1 MLSRS
6 LTSYAWLSIAAA
18 IITLLLKL
26 LAWWLTGSVGL
37 LSDAVESLVNL
48 AAAILAL
55 VALWVA
61 AQPPDDEH
69 AFGHTKVEYLSSGIE
84 GALILLAAA
93 GIGWN
98 AVHRLMSPHPLEA
111 VGLGLAISVVASLV
125 NLVVAR
131 ILMRAG
137 TEAHSVALKADAH
150 HLMSDVWTSAGVVVA
165 VALVGVTGWLW
176 LDPLVG
182 ILLAGHIL
190 WMAVRLMREALLG
203 LMDTGLPPE
212 EMKAIQGVLD
222 RYAEQGVQ
230 HHALRTRQA
239 GAWRFMSVHVL
250 VPGDWTVTRGHEL
263 AEKLEDEI
271 RRRVPRLTILTHLEP
286 LEDPASWDDM
296 KLDRGTDD
304 SRILGKGGESK

>member
-150 HLMSDVWTSAGVVVA
+150 HLMSDVWTSVAVVVA
-165 VALVGVTGWLW
+165 VAMVGATGWLW

-182 ILLAGHIL
+182 IFLAGHIL

-203 LMDTGLPPE
+203 LMDTGLPPD
-212 EMKAIQGVLD
+212 EMKAIQDVLD
-222 RYAEQGVQ
+222 RYAGQGVQ

-263 AEKLEDEI
+263 AEKLEDDI
-271 RRRVPRLTILTHLEP
+271 RRCVPRLTILTHLEP
-286 LEDPASWDDM
+286 LEDPASWDDV
-296 KLDRGTDD
+296 KLDREV
-304 SRILGKGGESK
+304 K

>member
-1 MLSRS
+1 MISRS

-18 IITLLLKL
+18 VVTLLLKL

-69 AFGHTKVEYLSSGIE
+69 AFGHTKVEYFSSGIE
-84 GALILLAAA
+84 GALILLASA

-98 AVHRLMSPHPLEA
+98 AVHRLQSPHALDS
-111 VGLGLAISVVASLV
+111 VGLGLAVSVVASLV

-137 TEAHSVALKADAH
+137 REAHSVALQADAH
-150 HLMSDVWTSAGVVVA
+150 HLMTDVWTSAGVVVA
-165 VALVGVTGWLW
+165 VALVSVTGWLW

-182 ILLAGHIL
+182 LVLAGHIL
-190 WMAVRLMREALLG
+190 WMAVRLMRESMLG

-212 EMKAIQGVLD
+212 EMKAIRGVLD
-222 RYAEQGVQ
+222 RYSEEGVQ

-263 AEKLEDEI
+263 VEKLEDDI
-271 RRRVPRLTILTHLEP
+271 RRCVPRLTVLTHLEP
-286 LEDPASWDDM
+286 LEDPASWDDV
-296 KLDRGTDD
+296 KLDRDAP
-304 SRILGKGGESK
+304 